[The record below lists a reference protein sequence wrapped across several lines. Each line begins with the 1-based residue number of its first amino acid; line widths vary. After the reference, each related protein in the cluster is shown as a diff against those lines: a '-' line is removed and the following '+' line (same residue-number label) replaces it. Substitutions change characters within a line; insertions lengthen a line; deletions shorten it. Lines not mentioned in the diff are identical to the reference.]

1 MQNKEWTIESDH
13 NLFDLQLKEIVSYKH
28 LLFQLI
34 NRDVLALYKQTILG
48 PIWFFIQPILTT
60 VVFTFVFGKLVGVST
75 DGLPQPLFYLAGI
88 INWNYFSECLNKTS
102 TVFKDN
108 VQIFGKVYFPR
119 IIVPI
124 STSIS
129 VLSRYAIQLLVFLT
143 CLFIYHY
150 KGSQFHITLIIF
162 AFPLMVIVMA
172 ALGLGL
178 GIIISAL
185 TTKYKDLAF
194 LVAFGLQLL
203 MYTTTVIY
211 PLSAASGNLKW
222 LIQLNPMTS
231 VIEVFRYG
239 FLGKGDFTI
248 SSIAYSLIISA
259 LILFTGVIA
268 FNKVERTFID
278 TI

>member
-1 MQNKEWTIESDH
+1 MQNKEWTIKSDR
-13 NLFDLQLKEIVSYKH
+13 NLFDLQFKEIVNYRH

-60 VVFTFVFGKLVGVST
+60 VVFTFVFGKLAGVST

-88 INWNYFSECLNKTS
+88 INWNYFAECLNKTS

-108 VQIFGKVYFPR
+108 AHIFGKVYFPKL
-119 IIVPI
+119 IVPI
-124 STSIS
+124 SISIS
-129 VLSRYAIQLLVFLT
+129 VLSRYAIQLLLFLA

-150 KGSQFHITLIIF
+150 KGAQFHITPIFF
-162 AFPLMVIVMA
+162 AFPLMVIMMA
-172 ALGLGL
+172 SLGLGL

-185 TTKYKDLAF
+185 TIKYKDLAF

-211 PLSAASGNLKW
+211 PLSAAPENLKW

-231 VIEVFRYG
+231 VIEIFRYG

-248 SSIAYSLIISA
+248 SSLAYSLITSA

-268 FNKVERTFID
+268 FNRVERTFID